1 MQCYHVGGSVN
12 AWVPEIVS
20 QIMAHEHAPLT
31 QESTQTFR
39 QFVMPGVT
47 ALGNTAGHTMNKH
60 CLALS
65 LTKSITQS
73 CCAL

>member
-20 QIMAHEHAPLT
+20 QIMAHEHA
-31 QESTQTFR
+31 QTFR